1 MKGFRA
7 FCVVLLIFGSV
18 SEAKF
23 DDFEDEED
31 IVEYDDNDFAEFED
45 VAEDSVTESPQ
56 RVITTEDDEDET
68 TVELEGQDESQ
79 EGDFED
85 ADTQE
90 GDTESE
96 PYDDEE
102 FEGYEDKPDTSSSKS
117 KDPIT
122 IVDVPAHLQ
131 NSWESYYLEIL
142 MVTGLLAYIMNYI
155 IGKNKNSRLAQAWF
169 NTHRELLESNF
180 TLVGDDGTNK
190 EATSTGKLNQENEHI
205 YNLWCSGRV
214 CCEGML
220 IQLRFLK
227 RQDLLNVL
235 ARMMRPVSDQVQ
247 IKVTMNDEDMDT
259 YVFAVGTRKALVRL
273 QKEMQDLSEF
283 CSDKPK
289 SGAKYG
295 LPDSLAILSEMGEV
309 TDGMMDT
316 KMLHFLTHYADK
328 IESIHFSD
336 QFSGPKI
343 MQEEGQPLKL
353 PDTKRTL
360 LFTFNVPGSGNTY
373 PKDMEALLPL
383 MNMVIYSIDKAKK
396 FRLNRE
402 GKQKADKNRAR
413 VEENFLKLTHV
424 QRQEAAQSRREE
436 KKRAEKERIMNE
448 EDPEKQRRLETN
460 EASSESIASF
470 SKPEIMSSFLPE
482 GGCYEL
488 LTVIGKGFED
498 LMTVNLARYRPT
510 GEYVTVRRIDLEACS
525 NEMVT
530 FLQGELHVSKL
541 FSHPNILPYG
551 ATFIADN
558 ELWVV
563 TSFMAY
569 GSAKDLI
576 CTHFMDGMSELAI
589 AYILQGAL
597 KALDYIHHMGYVHRS
612 VKASHVLISA
622 DGKVYL
628 SGLRSNLS
636 MISHGQRQRVV
647 HDFPKYSIKVLP
659 WLSPEVLQQNLQG
672 YDAKSDI
679 YSVGITACELAN
691 GHVPFKDMPA
701 TQMLLEKLN
710 GTVPCLLDT
719 STIPAEELTM
729 STSRSAANSGL
740 SESLA
745 PSTPRTSNGDSPSHP
760 YHRTFSP
767 HFHHFVEQC
776 LQRNPDM
783 RCSCRARGGPWGK
796 PAGAGEDASVLGR
809 AGFPAGV

>member
-1 MKGFRA
+1 MSFLRW
-7 FCVVLLIFGSV
+7 V
-18 SEAKF
+18 SEKF
-23 DDFEDEED
+23 
-31 IVEYDDNDFAEFED
+31 IVEGLRDL
-45 VAEDSVTESPQ
+45 
-56 RVITTEDDEDET
+56 
-68 TVELEGQDESQ
+68 ELFGEQPP
-79 EGDFED
+79 GD
-85 ADTQE
+85 
-90 GDTESE
+90 
-96 PYDDEE
+96 
-102 FEGYEDKPDTSSSKS
+102 
-117 KDPIT
+117 
-122 IVDVPAHLQ
+122 
-131 NSWESYYLEIL
+131 
-142 MVTGLLAYIMNYI
+142 
-155 IGKNKNSRLAQAWF
+155 
-169 NTHRELLESNF
+169 
-180 TLVGDDGTNK
+180 
-190 EATSTGKLNQENEHI
+190 
-205 YNLWCSGRV
+205 
-214 CCEGML
+214 
-220 IQLRFLK
+220 
-227 RQDLLNVL
+227 
-235 ARMMRPVSDQVQ
+235 AR
-247 IKVTMNDEDMDT
+247 
-259 YVFAVGTRKALVRL
+259 RK
-273 QKEMQDLSEF
+273 
-283 CSDKPK
+283 
-289 SGAKYG
+289 
-295 LPDSLAILSEMGEV
+295 
-309 TDGMMDT
+309 
-316 KMLHFLTHYADK
+316 
-328 IESIHFSD
+328 
-336 QFSGPKI
+336 
-343 MQEEGQPLKL
+343 
-353 PDTKRTL
+353 
-360 LFTFNVPGSGNTY
+360 
-373 PKDMEALLPL
+373 
-383 MNMVIYSIDKAKK
+383 
-396 FRLNRE
+396 
-402 GKQKADKNRAR
+402 
-413 VEENFLKLTHV
+413 
-424 QRQEAAQSRREE
+424 
-436 KKRAEKERIMNE
+436 
-448 EDPEKQRRLETN
+448 TN

-498 LMTVNLARYRPT
+498 LMTVNLARYKPT
-510 GEYVTVRRIDLEACS
+510 GEYVTVRRINLEACS

-530 FLQGELHVSKL
+530 FLQLAGNEGRPSQEVKEAPSEESWTFGIKDSAALLSPMYISLFSRDALWLMYSCICYSARLSNSPLVTHTLGELHVSKL

-783 RCSCRARGGPWGK
+783 RPSASTLLNHSFFKQIKRRASEALPELLRPVT
-796 PAGAGEDASVLGR
+796 PITTFEGR
-809 AGFPAGV
+809 QSQDHSGIFGLVTNLEELEVDDWEF